1 MALATQFFLN
11 SIRST
16 EDISTRPSGE
26 TDALDSPMQLSNG
39 SADIKDFRRQPDRVY
54 PTTLW
59 TKESY

>member
-26 TDALDSPMQLSNG
+26 TDALNSPMQLSNG
-39 SADIKDFRRQPDRVY
+39 SSDIKDFRR
-54 PTTLW
+54 
-59 TKESY
+59 